1 MKKYKNGQ
9 IITIKSKKYRVL
21 HGYCYDC
28 AFWKEHLKALRNRI
42 TTWDRMTT
50 WACRVYC
57 EKEHLAYNQIFKEL

>member
-21 HGYCYDC
+21 HGYCHDC
-28 AFWKEHLKALRNRI
+28 TFWKEMLSSHKMLE
-42 TTWDRMTT
+42 
-50 WACRVYC
+50 WACRAYC